1 MNDLINAMM
10 MVAAAFVL
18 GEFVMTLSKR
28 QGPLAAALTANA
40 PRFIMAALLGAAIG
54 AVLTMAGIKVAS

>member
-28 QGPLAAALTANA
+28 QGPLAAALTATA
-40 PRFIMAALLGAAIG
+40 PRFIMAAMLGAAIG